1 MVNGSPRIP
10 GFNPR
15 LAHLGL
21 VMDKLTLGQV
31 FLRVLRL
38 SSVSYHST
46 NALFFNGSI
55 DPSVPGPRPY

>member
-1 MVNGSPRIP
+1 MVNGSLRIP
-10 GFNPR
+10 AFNPR
-15 LAHLGL
+15 LARVGL
-21 VMDKLTLGQV
+21 VVDKLALEQV

-46 NALFFNGSI
+46 NAPFFYGST